1 MLDLLGRDLDRKPA
15 HQAGY
20 GPAGLLERRRPHNP
34 SRTPVGH
41 AEDDLAAA
49 LIGERRAIFGEGF
62 EVKVVLGFLE
72 LQALPLRFGKPD
84 FEFLDGGAHAGAS
97 PRSRSS
103 ARL

>member
-1 MLDLLGRDLDRKPA
+1 MMDLLGRDLDRKPA

-20 GPAGLLERRRPHNP
+20 GPAGLLERC
-34 SRTPVGH
+34 RTDNAPGAPVGH

-49 LIGERRAIFGEGF
+49 FIGERRAILRKRF

-72 LQALPLRFGKPD
+72 LQAFRLGFGKPD

-97 PRSRSS
+97 PRLRSS
-103 ARL
+103 AR